1 MKHQF
6 IDANRADYPV
16 RCLCRVLRVSVS
28 GYYAACG
35 RPPSARGQHQ
45 ARLVERIH
53 AIHTASRATY
63 GAPRVHAEL
72 VAQGECCCKN
82 TVARLMRRARIV
94 PKTVRRFRITT
105 DSRNTQAS
113 PNLLGRVFTA
123 AKPNACWLTDITFIL
138 TREGWLYLAVI
149 LDLHSR
155 AVVGWAMRERLDG
168 KLVIDAMGMALD
180 RRGTAPE
187 IMHSDQGTLYA
198 MGAYR
203 QMLAQHGIRQSM
215 SRKANCWDNAP
226 MESFFH
232 TLKTELVVHCDYRT
246 RDQARSSLFEYMEV
260 FYNRQRRHSTLH
272 YETPLAF
279 EALNQPLISVSTV
292 HG

>member
-6 IDANRADYPV
+6 VDANRAYYPV
-16 RCLCRVLRVSVS
+16 RQLCRVLRVSVS
-28 GYYAACG
+28 GYYAACD
-35 RPPSARGQHQ
+35 RPSSTREQRQ
-45 ARLVERIH
+45 AALVDRIH
-53 AIHTASRATY
+53 AIHAASRATY

-72 VAQGECCCKN
+72 IAQGERCCKN
-82 TVARLMRRARIV
+82 TVARLMRRASIV

-105 DSRNTQAS
+105 DSRNTKAS

-123 AKPNACWLTDITFIL
+123 AKPNACWLTDMTFIL

-155 AVVGWAMRERLDG
+155 AVVGWAMRERLDR
-168 KLVIDAMGMALD
+168 KLAMDALIMALD
-180 RRGTAPE
+180 RRGVAPQ

-198 MGAYR
+198 MAAYR
-203 QMLAQHGIRQSM
+203 AVLQQHGIRQSM
-215 SRKANCWDNAP
+215 SRKADCWDNAP

-232 TLKTELVVHCDYRT
+232 TLKTELVVHCDYQT

-260 FYNRQRRHSTLH
+260 FYNRQRRHSTLN

-279 EALNQPLISVSTV
+279 EALNKPLVKASTIR
-292 HG
+292 G